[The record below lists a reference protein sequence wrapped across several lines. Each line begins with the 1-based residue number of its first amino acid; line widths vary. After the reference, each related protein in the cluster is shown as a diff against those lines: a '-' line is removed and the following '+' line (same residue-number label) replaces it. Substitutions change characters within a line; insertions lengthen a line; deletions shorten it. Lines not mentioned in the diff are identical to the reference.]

1 MLLLTLIVVFV
12 LLTFVINKYSKVI
25 HSQESGKNISAII
38 IKDALT
44 IEQPAVPS
52 IRQDKDD
59 GNVLHTRQD
68 NRNGNDST
76 GQDNRNGN
84 DSTGQD
90 NGNGNDSTGQDNG
103 NGNDSTAQDNGNG
116 NDSTGQDNGNGND
129 SKGQDNEEVI
139 EKQVL
144 VLFSY
149 GHSQDVQCVLENV
162 VKALHQYD
170 GIHPVFFQKS
180 CVNGSVADW
189 VTDNIKNSSK
199 VLLVCNEQF
208 AMEWTQV
215 AVDNLF
221 ENSVVYIL
229 HQIIDCYVK
238 HDKRELDKF
247 AVLYLRK
254 ADQKCLD
261 DPFIR
266 NMKSFLVN
274 PQDVTYLEE
283 VVEFIHDQQHFQLQS

>member
-1 MLLLTLIVVFV
+1 M
-12 LLTFVINKYSKVI
+12 KVPPCQI
-25 HSQESGKNISAII
+25 PRYQVS
-38 IKDALT
+38 
-44 IEQPAVPS
+44 
-52 IRQDKDD
+52 DK
-59 GNVLHTRQD
+59 GEGSCCV
-68 NRNGNDST
+68 
-76 GQDNRNGN
+76 
-84 DSTGQD
+84 
-90 NGNGNDSTGQDNG
+90 
-103 NGNDSTAQDNGNG
+103 
-116 NDSTGQDNGNGND
+116 
-129 SKGQDNEEVI
+129 
-139 EKQVL
+139 KQVL
-144 VLFSY
+144 VLFSPA
-149 GHSQDVQCVLENV
+149 HSQYDNKCVLENV

-208 AMEWTQV
+208 AEEWTQLTG
-215 AVDNLF
+215 NYLLG
-221 ENSVVYIL
+221 NSVVYVL
-229 HQIIDCYVK
+229 RQVIDSYVK

-283 VVEFIHDQQHFQLQS
+283 VVRFICDQPTYTFA